1 MVTSMKHFA
10 DLPPLFNQIPQP
22 WLGIGGVVW
31 FSPFEPTVK
40 DEQLQATPSARSN
53 MAFRDHLAAATHE
66 SAPISLVHGML
77 EHSRKNQ
84 HAMTLY
90 TNINECP
97 GHRAAVNML
106 TRDRLCAAIGIEP
119 EAYIDTLGWAMDHP
133 STPAVVPHYEAACL
147 ENIAEKVDLRTIP
160 IPHHWPEDRG
170 RYSSASI
177 IIAED
182 NGIRNVSF
190 HRQFLRDENH
200 LVVRL
205 VPRHLRTMVNQARS
219 EGREVSVAI
228 VNAPD
233 PVVLLAAA
241 MSFNENIDELT
252 IAAALHE
259 KLYGTP
265 LRLVELPNGVQ
276 APADAEYVWW
286 GRITLEDD
294 DEGPYVDIT
303 GTVDDVRQEPVIA
316 VDGLAHRNDPIF
328 HALIPGEAEHKTLM
342 GLPRAPT
349 IKAAVNKVVECTDV
363 HMTEGGCGWLGAVL
377 KIRKKHA
384 DDGMRAIQA
393 AFDGHKSMKMVTVV
407 DEDIDITDPVR
418 VEWAMM
424 TRWQPDKDTLIL
436 SNQKGSSLDP
446 SRYADGNTSKIG
458 YDATIDFGV
467 DPSGFMSVQ

>member
-1 MVTSMKHFA
+1 
-10 DLPPLFNQIPQP
+10 
-22 WLGIGGVVW
+22 
-31 FSPFEPTVK
+31 
-40 DEQLQATPSARSN
+40 
-53 MAFRDHLAAATHE
+53 MAFRDHLGAATVETSEVSLIHE
-66 SAPISLVHGML
+66 ML
-77 EHSRKNQ
+77 HHSRASG
-84 HAMTLY
+84 HAMTVFE
-90 TNINECP
+90 NIAECP

-119 EAYIDTLGWAMDHP
+119 EAYIDTLGWAMGHP
-133 STPAVVPHYEAACL
+133 STPVLVDKEEARCFENTVPA
-147 ENIAEKVDLRTIP
+147 VDLRTIP
-160 IPHHWPEDRG
+160 IPHHWPQDRG

-177 IIAED
+177 IIAQD

-205 VPRHLRTMVNQARS
+205 VPRHLRTMVMNARA
-219 EGREVSVAI
+219 EGREVDVAV

-259 KLYGTP
+259 KLYDSP
-265 LRLVELPNGVQ
+265 LQLVELPNGVQ
-276 APADAEYVWW
+276 VPADAEYVWW
-286 GRITLEDD
+286 GKITLEDD

-303 GTVDDVRQEPVIA
+303 GTVDDVRQEPVIEIN
-316 VDGLAHRNDPIF
+316 GLIHRNNPIF

-349 IKAAVNKVVECTDV
+349 IKSAVNDVVECLDV

-377 KIRKKHA
+377 KIRKKNA
-384 DDGMRAIQA
+384 DDGMKAIQA
-393 AFDGHKSMKMVTVV
+393 AFDGHKSMKIVTVV

-436 SNQKGSSLDP
+436 SNQRGSSLDP
-446 SRYADGNTSKIG
+446 SRYEDGRTSKIG

-467 DPSGFMSVQ
+467 ERDGFMSVQ

>member
-1 MVTSMKHFA
+1 MPLCIGFQ
-10 DLPPLFNQIPQP
+10 PPIIPAHEVNN
-22 WLGIGGVVW
+22 I
-31 FSPFEPTVK
+31 
-40 DEQLQATPSARSN
+40 QATPPRGSV
-53 MAFRDHLAAATHE
+53 MAFRDHLAAATVE
-66 SAPISLVHGML
+66 KSEISLVHEML
-77 EHSRKNQ
+77 EHSQSSN
-84 HAMTLY
+84 HAMTVFE
-90 TNINECP
+90 NITECP
-97 GHRAAVNML
+97 GHRSAVNML

-119 EAYIDTLGWAMDHP
+119 EAYIDTLGWAMTNP
-133 STPAVVPHYEAACL
+133 STPILVDTKDAPCM
-147 ENIAEKVDLRTIP
+147 ENIAADVDLNLIP
-160 IPHHWPEDRG
+160 IPHHWPADRG

-177 IIAED
+177 IIAQD

-190 HRQFLRDENH
+190 HRQFLRDKNH

-205 VPRHLRTMVNQARS
+205 VPRHLRTMVMNARS
-219 EGREVSVAI
+219 EGREVSVAV

-241 MSFNENIDELT
+241 MSFSENIDELT

-265 LRLVELPNGVQ
+265 LHLVELPNGVQ
-276 APADAEYVWW
+276 IPADAEYAWW

-303 GTVDDVRQEPVIA
+303 GTVDDVRQEPVIEI
-316 VDGLAHRNDPIF
+316 DGLTHRDNPIF

-349 IKAAVNKVVECTDV
+349 IKAAVNEVVNCIDV

-377 KIRKKHA
+377 KIKKENH
-384 DDGMRAIQA
+384 DDGMKAIEA
-393 AFDGHKSMKMVTVV
+393 AFAGHKSMKIVTVV

-424 TRWQPDKDTLIL
+424 TRWQPDKDTIIL
-436 SNQKGSSLDP
+436 SNQRGSSLDP
-446 SRYADGNTSKIG
+446 SRYEDGKTSKIG

-467 DPSGFMSVQ
+467 EREGFMSVQ

>member
-1 MVTSMKHFA
+1 
-10 DLPPLFNQIPQP
+10 
-22 WLGIGGVVW
+22 
-31 FSPFEPTVK
+31 
-40 DEQLQATPSARSN
+40 
-53 MAFRDHLAAATHE
+53 MAFRDHLAAATIE
-66 SAPISLVHGML
+66 KGEISLIHEML
-77 EHSRKNQ
+77 EHSQSSN
-84 HAMTLY
+84 HAMTIFE
-90 TNINECP
+90 NITECP
-97 GHRAAVNML
+97 GHKSAINML

-119 EAYIDTLGWAMDHP
+119 EAYIDTLGWAMTNP
-133 STPAVVPHYEAACL
+133 STPVLVDTDDAPCM
-147 ENIAEKVDLRTIP
+147 ENRAPEVDLNLIP
-160 IPHHWPEDRG
+160 IPHHWPADRG

-177 IIAED
+177 IIAQD

-190 HRQFLRDENH
+190 HRQFLRDKNH

-205 VPRHLRTMVNQARS
+205 VPRHLRTMVMNARS
-219 EGREVSVAI
+219 EGREVSVAV

-265 LRLVELPNGVQ
+265 LQLVELPNGVQ
-276 APADAEYVWW
+276 IPADAEYAWW

-303 GTVDDVRQEPVIA
+303 GTVDDVRQEPVIEI
-316 VDGLAHRNDPIF
+316 DGLTHRDNPIF

-349 IKAAVNKVVECTDV
+349 IKAAVNEVVNCVDV

-377 KIRKKHA
+377 KIKKENH
-384 DDGMRAIQA
+384 DDGMKAIEA
-393 AFDGHKSMKMVTVV
+393 AFAGHKSMKIVTVV

-424 TRWQPDKDTLIL
+424 TRWQPDKDTIIL
-436 SNQKGSSLDP
+436 SNQRGSSLDP
-446 SRYADGNTSKIG
+446 SRYDDGKTSKIG

-467 DPSGFMSVQ
+467 DREGFMSVQ

>member
-1 MVTSMKHFA
+1 
-10 DLPPLFNQIPQP
+10 
-22 WLGIGGVVW
+22 
-31 FSPFEPTVK
+31 
-40 DEQLQATPSARSN
+40 
-53 MAFRDHLAAATHE
+53 MAFRDHLGAATVE
-66 SAPISLVHGML
+66 SAEVSLVHEML
-77 EHSRKNQ
+77 HHSQASN
-84 HAMTLY
+84 HAMTVFD
-90 TNINECP
+90 NIPECP
-97 GHRAAVNML
+97 GHRAAINML

-119 EAYIDTLGWAMDHP
+119 EAYIDTLGWAMSNP
-133 STPAVVPHYEAACL
+133 STPELVSEDEAACF
-147 ENIAEKVDLRTIP
+147 ENTVAEVDLRRLP
-160 IPHHWPEDRG
+160 IPHHWPQDRG

-177 IIAED
+177 IIAQD

-190 HRQFLRDENH
+190 HRQFLRDANH

-205 VPRHLRTMVNQARS
+205 VPRHLRTMVMNARE
-219 EGREVSVAI
+219 EGREVNIAV

-259 KLYGTP
+259 KLYGSP
-265 LRLVELPNGVQ
+265 LQLVELPNGVHV
-276 APADAEYVWW
+276 PADAEYVWW
-286 GRITLEDD
+286 GRVTLEND

-303 GTVDDVRQEPVIA
+303 GTVDDVRQEPVIE
-316 VDGLAHRNDPIF
+316 VDGLVHRNDPIF

-349 IKAAVNKVVECTDV
+349 IKAAVNEVVECLDV

-377 KIRKKHA
+377 KIRKKNA
-384 DDGMRAIQA
+384 DDGMKAIKA
-393 AFDGHKSMKMVTVV
+393 AFDGHKSMKIVTVV

-436 SNQKGSSLDP
+436 SDQRGSSLDP
-446 SRYADGNTSKIG
+446 SRYENGRTSKIG
-458 YDATIDFGV
+458 YDATIEFGV
-467 DPSGFMSVQ
+467 NRDGFMSVQ

>member
-1 MVTSMKHFA
+1 
-10 DLPPLFNQIPQP
+10 
-22 WLGIGGVVW
+22 
-31 FSPFEPTVK
+31 
-40 DEQLQATPSARSN
+40 
-53 MAFRDHLAAATHE
+53 MAFRDHLAAATIE
-66 SAPISLVHGML
+66 KGEISLIHEML
-77 EHSRKNQ
+77 EHSQSSN
-84 HAMTLY
+84 HAMTIFE
-90 TNINECP
+90 NITECP
-97 GHRAAVNML
+97 GHKSAINML

-119 EAYIDTLGWAMDHP
+119 EAYIDTLGWAMTNP
-133 STPAVVPHYEAACL
+133 STPVLVNTDDAPCM
-147 ENIAEKVDLRTIP
+147 ENRAQEVDLNLIP
-160 IPHHWPEDRG
+160 IPHHWPADRG

-177 IIAED
+177 IIAQD

-190 HRQFLRDENH
+190 HRQFLRDKNH

-205 VPRHLRTMVNQARS
+205 VPRHLRTMVMNARS
-219 EGREVSVAI
+219 EGREVSVAV

-265 LRLVELPNGVQ
+265 LQLVELPNGVQ
-276 APADAEYVWW
+276 IPADAEYAWW

-303 GTVDDVRQEPVIA
+303 GTVDDVRQEPVIEI
-316 VDGLAHRNDPIF
+316 DGLTHRDNPIF

-349 IKAAVNKVVECTDV
+349 IKAAVNEVVNCVDV

-377 KIRKKHA
+377 KIKKENH
-384 DDGMRAIQA
+384 DDGLKAIEA
-393 AFDGHKSMKMVTVV
+393 AFAGHKSMKIVTVV

-424 TRWQPDKDTLIL
+424 TRWQPDKDTIIL
-436 SNQKGSSLDP
+436 SNQRGSSLDP
-446 SRYADGNTSKIG
+446 SRYDDGKTSKIG

-467 DPSGFMSVQ
+467 DREGFMSVQ

>member
-1 MVTSMKHFA
+1 
-10 DLPPLFNQIPQP
+10 
-22 WLGIGGVVW
+22 
-31 FSPFEPTVK
+31 
-40 DEQLQATPSARSN
+40 
-53 MAFRDHLAAATHE
+53 MAFRDHLAAATIE
-66 SAPISLVHGML
+66 KGEISLIHEML
-77 EHSRKNQ
+77 EHSQSSN
-84 HAMTLY
+84 HAMTIFE
-90 TNINECP
+90 NITECP
-97 GHRAAVNML
+97 GHKSAINML

-119 EAYIDTLGWAMDHP
+119 EAYIDTLGWAMTNP
-133 STPAVVPHYEAACL
+133 STPVLVNADDAPCM
-147 ENIAEKVDLRTIP
+147 ENRAPEVDLNLIP
-160 IPHHWPEDRG
+160 IPHHWPADRG

-177 IIAED
+177 IIAQD

-190 HRQFLRDENH
+190 HRQFLRDKNH

-205 VPRHLRTMVNQARS
+205 VPRHLRTMVMNARS
-219 EGREVSVAI
+219 EGREVSVAV

-265 LRLVELPNGVQ
+265 LQLVELPNGVQ
-276 APADAEYVWW
+276 IPADAEYAWW

-303 GTVDDVRQEPVIA
+303 GTVDDVRQEPVIEI
-316 VDGLAHRNDPIF
+316 DGLTHRNNPIF

-349 IKAAVNKVVECTDV
+349 IKAAVNEVVNCVDV

-377 KIRKKHA
+377 KIKKENH
-384 DDGMRAIQA
+384 DDGMKAIEA
-393 AFDGHKSMKMVTVV
+393 AFAGHKSMKIVTVV

-424 TRWQPDKDTLIL
+424 TRWQPDKDTIIL
-436 SNQKGSSLDP
+436 SNQRGSSLDP
-446 SRYADGNTSKIG
+446 SRYDDGKTSKIG

-467 DPSGFMSVQ
+467 DREGFMSVQ

>member
-1 MVTSMKHFA
+1 
-10 DLPPLFNQIPQP
+10 
-22 WLGIGGVVW
+22 
-31 FSPFEPTVK
+31 
-40 DEQLQATPSARSN
+40 
-53 MAFRDHLAAATHE
+53 MAFRDHLAAATIE
-66 SAPISLVHGML
+66 KGEISLIHEML
-77 EHSRKNQ
+77 EHSQSSN
-84 HAMTLY
+84 HAMTIFE
-90 TNINECP
+90 NITECP
-97 GHRAAVNML
+97 GHKSAINML

-119 EAYIDTLGWAMDHP
+119 EAYIDTLGWAMTNP
-133 STPAVVPHYEAACL
+133 STPVLVNTDDAPCM
-147 ENIAEKVDLRTIP
+147 ENRAQEVDLNLIP
-160 IPHHWPEDRG
+160 IPHHWPADRG

-177 IIAED
+177 IIAQD

-190 HRQFLRDENH
+190 HRQFLRDKNH

-205 VPRHLRTMVNQARS
+205 VPRHLRTMVMNARS
-219 EGREVSVAI
+219 EGREVSVAV

-265 LRLVELPNGVQ
+265 LQLVELPNGVQ
-276 APADAEYVWW
+276 IPADAEYAWW

-303 GTVDDVRQEPVIA
+303 GTVDDVRQEPVIEI
-316 VDGLAHRNDPIF
+316 DGLTHRDNPIF

-349 IKAAVNKVVECTDV
+349 IKAAVNEVVNCVDV

-377 KIRKKHA
+377 KIKKENH
-384 DDGMRAIQA
+384 DDGMKAIEA
-393 AFDGHKSMKMVTVV
+393 AFAGHKSMKIVTVV

-424 TRWQPDKDTLIL
+424 TRWQPDKDTIIL
-436 SNQKGSSLDP
+436 SNQRGSSLDP
-446 SRYADGNTSKIG
+446 SRYDDGKTSKIG

-467 DPSGFMSVQ
+467 DREGFMSVK

>member
-1 MVTSMKHFA
+1 
-10 DLPPLFNQIPQP
+10 
-22 WLGIGGVVW
+22 
-31 FSPFEPTVK
+31 
-40 DEQLQATPSARSN
+40 
-53 MAFRDHLAAATHE
+53 MAFRDHLGAATEE
-66 SAPISLVHGML
+66 SAEVSLIHGML
-77 EHSRKNQ
+77 EHSRASG
-84 HAMTLY
+84 HAMTVY
-90 TNINECP
+90 TNIPECP

-119 EAYIDTLGWAMDHP
+119 EEYIDTLGWAMDHP
-133 STPAVVPHYEAACL
+133 SEPVLVTKNEAACF
-147 ENIAEKVDLRTIP
+147 ENVASDVDLRTIP
-160 IPHHWPEDRG
+160 IPHHWPQDRG

-177 IIAED
+177 IIAQD

-205 VPRHLRTMVNQARS
+205 VPRHLRTMVMNARE
-219 EGREVSVAI
+219 EGREVNVAI

-265 LRLVELPNGVQ
+265 LHLVEVPNGVHV
-276 APADAEYVWW
+276 PADAEYVWW
-286 GRITLEDD
+286 GRITLEND

-316 VDGLAHRNDPIF
+316 IDGLTHRNDPIF

-349 IKAAVNKVVECTDV
+349 IKAAVNEVVECLDV

-377 KIRKKHA
+377 KIRKNEA
-384 DDGMRAIQA
+384 NDGMKAIRA
-393 AFDGHKSMKMVTVV
+393 AFDGHKSMKIVTVV

-436 SNQKGSSLDP
+436 SDQRGSSLDP
-446 SRYADGNTSKIG
+446 SRYDDGKTSKIG

-467 DPSGFMSVQ
+467 DKSGFMSVQ